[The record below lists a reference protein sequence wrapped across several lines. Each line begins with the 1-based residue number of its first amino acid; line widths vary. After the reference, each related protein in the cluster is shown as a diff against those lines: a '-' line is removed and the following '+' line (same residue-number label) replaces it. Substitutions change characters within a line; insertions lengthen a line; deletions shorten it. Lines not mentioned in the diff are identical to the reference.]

1 MLQFIV
7 DGRPTCTGFNW
18 KRLKLKKKK
27 KEKARMTRFAER
39 REKIK
44 SFPRTVNNHHLTM
57 FCIGWCCNEHHAL
70 RDWTFD

>member
-1 MLQFIV
+1 
-7 DGRPTCTGFNW
+7 
-18 KRLKLKKKK
+18 
-27 KEKARMTRFAER
+27 MTRFAER
-39 REKIK
+39 RKKIK